1 MRSLQRGAGSEEETL
16 AWAEQPALRAVDVA
30 ATFGATDV
38 LVLRRVTDDKWAH
51 LGGAG
56 LGEDWVGVI
65 ELGSEPENEP
75 VLAKALR
82 SRAVLRHH
90 SDRPIRMVG
99 PYYAQQ
105 CAVLR
110 VDGDYVIVLGRS
122 DADVPL
128 APVPDAELR
137 VAAATLV
144 SSMPVVSPAKR
155 LADEMEVLHA
165 MQAIYQ
171 VTPASYEETLDE
183 ITKIVTKALACDVGI
198 VITGAG
204 RAAVQWLG
212 ATPEGW
218 DREAARLAVQAALPR
233 VASGVAVCVQGADR
247 DPLPAPL
254 DPDHGVCSYYMV
266 PLPEP
271 IGGAIV
277 VCHTDRLPRGFT
289 ALCQQL
295 GRQLAMASA
304 SIVHA
309 AELREQLR
317 AEVETAQ
324 QQAFVDPL
332 TGVGNRRSWEASIAD
347 AQRKVERGRPA
358 SVIVLDLNGL
368 KEANDQH
375 GHQAGDEVL
384 RRFAAAVQRAVRSED
399 VVCRIGG
406 DELFVLLVGADA
418 ETCRDVVSRIRLT
431 LASESR
437 RGPLPLSASVGWATT
452 EVDGTL
458 ADAVVTADGRMYA
471 DKRRQRSGRGVAR
484 TGT

>member
-1 MRSLQRGAGSEEETL
+1 VRSLRRGAGSEEDAL
-16 AWAEQPALRAVDVA
+16 AWAEQPASRADVA

-38 LVLRRVTDDKWAH
+38 LVLRRVTDERWAH

-56 LGEDWVGVI
+56 LGEDWVGLI
-65 ELGSEPENEP
+65 ELGTDDEPL
-75 VLAKALR
+75 LAQALR
-82 SRAVLRHH
+82 SRAVVRKTADH
-90 SDRPIRMVG
+90 PIRMIG

-110 VDGDYVIVLGRS
+110 VDGDYVIVLGRPDR
-122 DADVPL
+122 DAPL

-137 VAAATLV
+137 VASATLV
-144 SSMPVVSPAKR
+144 STMPVVSPAKR

-171 VTPASYEETLDE
+171 ITPAAHEKTLDQ
-183 ITKIVTKALACDVGI
+183 IIKIVTDALSCDLGMV
-198 VITGAG
+198 VTGSG
-204 RAAVQWLG
+204 RYAVHIEG
-212 ATPEGW
+212 PPPPGW
-218 DREAARLAVQAALPR
+218 DPAAARRAVEEALPR
-233 VASGVAVCVQGADR
+233 VSRDAGLCVQGADR

-254 DPDHGVCSYYMV
+254 DPAHGICSYYLV

-271 IGGAIV
+271 IGGAFAV
-277 VCHTDRLPRGFT
+277 FHTDKTPRGFT

-295 GRQLAMASA
+295 GRQLAVAAA

-309 AELREQLR
+309 ADLREQLR
-317 AEVETAQ
+317 VEVETAQ

-332 TGVGNRRSWEASIAD
+332 TGVGNRRAWEAAIGEAT
-347 AQRKVERGRPA
+347 RRVGEGRPA
-358 SVIVLDLNGL
+358 SIIVLDLNGH
-368 KEANDQH
+368 KEPNDQH

-384 RRFAAAVQRAVRSED
+384 MRFAAAVQNAVRAED

-406 DELFVLLVGADA
+406 DELFVLLMGADA
-418 ETCRDVVSRIRLT
+418 ETCRDVVARIRLT

-458 ADAVVTADGRMYA
+458 SDAVVTADGRMYA

>member
-1 MRSLQRGAGSEEETL
+1 MRSLSRGAGSKEDAL
-16 AWAEQPALRAVDVA
+16 AWAEQPVLRAGDVA
-30 ATFGATDV
+30 VTYGATDV
-38 LVLRRVTDDKWAH
+38 LVLRKVTEDKWAH

-56 LGEDWVGVI
+56 LGEDWIGIV
-65 ELGSEPENEP
+65 ELGPDSDEP
-75 VLAKALR
+75 VLRQALG
-82 SRAVLRHH
+82 SRKVVRHRA
-90 SDRPIRMVG
+90 DKPVRVIG

-105 CAVLR
+105 WAVLR

-122 DADVPL
+122 DDEVPL
-128 APVPDAELR
+128 ADVRDAELR
-137 VAAATLV
+137 VKCATLV
-144 SSMPVVSPAKR
+144 STMPVVSPAKR
-155 LADEMEVLHA
+155 LADEMAVLSA
-165 MQAIYQ
+165 MQDMYKVPQ
-171 VTPASYEETLDE
+171 VSSEQALQLVIE
-183 ITKIVTKALACDVGI
+183 IVTEALSCELGLI
-198 VITGAG
+198 ITGTG
-204 RAAVQWLG
+204 RSAVQYPD
-212 ATPEGW
+212 APEDW
-218 DREAARLAVQAALPR
+218 DAEAAKAAIEALLPLAPTQQI
-233 VASGVAVCVQGADR
+233 CVQGAAR

-254 DPDHGVCSYYMV
+254 DPASGICSYYVV

-271 IGGAIV
+271 IGGAFA
-277 VCHTDRLPRGFT
+277 VCHTDKQPRGFT

-295 GRQLAMASA
+295 GRQLAMAAA

-309 AELREQLR
+309 AELRETLR

-332 TGVGNRRSWEASIAD
+332 TGVGNRRSWEASLNE
-347 AQRKVERGRPA
+347 AQRRVERGRPA

-384 RRFAAAVQRAVRSED
+384 QRFAAAVQRAVRAED

-418 ETCRDVVSRIRLT
+418 DTCRDVVARIRLT

-452 EVDGTL
+452 GVDGTL
-458 ADAVVTADGRMYA
+458 SDAVVTADGRMYA
-471 DKRRQRSGRGVAR
+471 DKRHQRSARGVAR
-484 TGT
+484 TGS

>member
-1 MRSLQRGAGSEEETL
+1 M
-16 AWAEQPALRAVDVA
+16 LRAGDVA
-30 ATFGATDV
+30 AKYGATDV
-38 LVLRRVTDDKWAH
+38 LVLRRVTENKWAH

-56 LGEDWVGVI
+56 LGEDWVGIV
-65 ELGSEPENEP
+65 ELGVDTDEP
-75 VLAKALR
+75 VLMEALG
-82 SRAVLRHH
+82 SRKVVRHS
-90 SDRPIRMVG
+90 SDKPVRVVG
-99 PYYAQQ
+99 PYYARQW
-105 CAVLR
+105 AVLR
-110 VDGDYVIVLGRS
+110 VDGDYVIVLGRP
-122 DADVPL
+122 DCDVPL
-128 APVPDAELR
+128 AAVRDAELR
-137 VAAATLV
+137 VKCATLV
-144 SSMPVVSPAKR
+144 STMPVVSPAKR
-155 LADEMEVLHA
+155 LADEMEVLRA

-171 VTPASYEETLDE
+171 VPQVSSEETLDRVV
-183 ITKIVTKALACDVGI
+183 KIVTEALTCDIGLL
-198 VITGAG
+198 ITGAG
-204 RAAVQWLG
+204 RSAVQCANPPESWDEPAALAAV
-212 ATPEGW
+212 
-218 DREAARLAVQAALPR
+218 EAVIPRLEHT
-233 VASGVAVCVQGADR
+233 AVCVQGADR

-254 DPDHGVCSYYMV
+254 DPAHGICSYYIV
-266 PLPEP
+266 PMPEP
-271 IGGAIV
+271 IGGAIAV
-277 VCHTDRLPRGFT
+277 FHTDRMPRGFT
-289 ALCQQL
+289 AVCQQL
-295 GRQLAMASA
+295 GRQLAMAAA

-332 TGVGNRRSWEASIAD
+332 TGVGNRRSWEAALTE
-347 AQRKVERGRPA
+347 AQRRVGLGRPA

-384 RRFAAAVQRAVRSED
+384 CRFAGAVQRAVRAED

-418 ETCRDVVSRIRLT
+418 DTCRDVVARIRLT
-431 LASESR
+431 LATESR

-452 EVDGTL
+452 GVDGTL

>member
-1 MRSLQRGAGSEEETL
+1 MAGVRSPHRGAGSEEDAL
-16 AWAEQPALRAVDVA
+16 AWAEQPVLRAGDVA
-30 ATFGATDV
+30 AFGATDV

-56 LGEDWVGVI
+56 LGEDWFGIV
-65 ELGSEPENEP
+65 ELGPGTDEP
-75 VLAKALR
+75 VLAQALG
-82 SRAVLRHH
+82 SRKVVRHRA
-90 SDRPIRMVG
+90 DKPVRVIG

-105 CAVLR
+105 WVVLR
-110 VDGDYVIVLGRS
+110 VDGDYVIVLGRP
-122 DADVPL
+122 DCDVPL
-128 APVPDAELR
+128 AAIRDAELR
-137 VAAATLV
+137 VKCATLV
-144 SSMPVVSPAKR
+144 STMPVVSPAKR
-155 LADEMEVLHA
+155 LADEMQVLHA
-165 MQAIYQ
+165 MQEIYKVPQ
-171 VTPASYEETLDE
+171 VSSEETLSRVV
-183 ITKIVTKALACDVGI
+183 KIVTEALSCDIGLI
-198 VITGAG
+198 ITGSGRYAVQCETPLPG
-204 RAAVQWLG
+204 WDPEAARAAV
-212 ATPEGW
+212 E
-218 DREAARLAVQAALPR
+218 AALPR
-233 VASGVAVCVQGADR
+233 AEAAALCVQGATR

-254 DPDHGVCSYYMV
+254 DPAHGICSYYIV
-266 PLPEP
+266 PMPEP
-271 IGGAIV
+271 IGGAIA
-277 VCHTDRLPRGFT
+277 VCHTDRMPRGFT
-289 ALCQQL
+289 AACQQL
-295 GRQLAMASA
+295 GRQLAMAAA

-332 TGVGNRRSWEASIAD
+332 TGVGNRRSWEAAITE
-347 AQRKVERGRPA
+347 AQRRVGLGRPA

-384 RRFAAAVQRAVRSED
+384 RRFAGAVQRAVRAED

-406 DELFVLLVGADA
+406 DELFVLLLGADA
-418 ETCRDVVSRIRLT
+418 DTCRDVVSRIRLT
-431 LASESR
+431 MSSESR

-452 EVDGTL
+452 GVDGTL

>member
-1 MRSLQRGAGSEEETL
+1 MRG
-16 AWAEQPALRAVDVA
+16 VDVA
-30 ATFGATDV
+30 ATYGATDV
-38 LVLRRVTDDKWAH
+38 LVLRKVTDDRWAH

-56 LGEDWVGVI
+56 LGEDWVGLI
-65 ELGSEPENEP
+65 ELGTDEEPL
-75 VLAKALR
+75 LARALR
-82 SRAVLRHH
+82 SRAVVRKNAEH
-90 SDRPIRMVG
+90 PIRMIG

-110 VDGDYVIVLGRS
+110 VDGEYVIVLGRS
-122 DADVPL
+122 DGDAPL
-128 APVPDAELR
+128 APVPDSDLR

-144 SSMPVVSPAKR
+144 TSLPVVSPAKR

-171 VTPASYEETLDE
+171 VTPASHERTLDQ
-183 ITKIVTKALACDVGI
+183 IVKIVTEALSCDIGLV
-198 VITGAG
+198 VTGSGRSAVYCDG
-204 RAAVQWLG
+204 PPPPGWHPDAARAAV
-212 ATPEGW
+212 E
-218 DREAARLAVQAALPR
+218 AALPR
-233 VASGVAVCVQGADR
+233 VSAETGLCVQGAAR
-247 DPLPAPL
+247 DPLSAPL
-254 DPDHGVCSYYMV
+254 DPEHGICSYYLV

-271 IGGAIV
+271 IGGAFAV
-277 VCHTDRLPRGFT
+277 FHTTRLPRGFT
-289 ALCQQL
+289 ALCRQL
-295 GRQLAMASA
+295 GRQLAVAAA

-309 AELREQLR
+309 ADLREQLR

-332 TGVGNRRSWEASIAD
+332 TGVGNRRSWEAALNE
-347 AQRKVERGRPA
+347 AHRRVERGRPA

-384 RRFAAAVQRAVRSED
+384 RRFAGAVQRAVRAED

-418 ETCRDVVSRIRLT
+418 ETCRDVVARIRLT
-431 LASESR
+431 MASESQ

-452 EVDGTL
+452 GVDGTL
-458 ADAVVTADGRMYA
+458 SDAVVTADGRMYA
-471 DKRRQRSGRGVAR
+471 DKRRQRSGRGIAR

>member
-1 MRSLQRGAGSEEETL
+1 VRSLPRVAGSKEDAL
-16 AWAEQPALRAVDVA
+16 AWAEQPVLRAGDVA
-30 ATFGATDV
+30 VTYGATDV
-38 LVLRRVTDDKWAH
+38 LVLRRVTENKWAH

-56 LGEDWVGVI
+56 LGEDWVGIV
-65 ELGSEPENEP
+65 ELGPDSDEP
-75 VLAKALR
+75 VLAQALG
-82 SRAVLRHH
+82 SRKVVRHRA
-90 SDRPIRMVG
+90 DTPVRVIG

-105 CAVLR
+105 WAVLR

-122 DADVPL
+122 DCDVPL
-128 APVPDAELR
+128 ADVRDAELR
-137 VAAATLV
+137 VKCATLV
-144 SSMPVVSPAKR
+144 STMPVVSPAKR
-155 LADEMEVLHA
+155 LADEMAVLRA
-165 MQAIYQ
+165 MQDIYQ
-171 VTPASYEETLDE
+171 VPQVSSEETLQLVV
-183 ITKIVTKALACDVGI
+183 KIVTDALSCEIGLI
-198 VITGAG
+198 ITGTGRSAVQYEDAPPEWDADAA
-204 RAAVQWLG
+204 RAAV
-212 ATPEGW
+212 E
-218 DREAARLAVQAALPR
+218 EALPR
-233 VASGVAVCVQGADR
+233 AAQGHVCVQGAAR

-254 DPDHGVCSYYMV
+254 DPVNGICSYYLV

-271 IGGAIV
+271 IGGVIA
-277 VCHTDRLPRGFT
+277 VCHTDKRPRGFT

-295 GRQLAMASA
+295 GRQLAMAAA

-332 TGVGNRRSWEASIAD
+332 TGVGNRRSWEAAIGD
-347 AQRKVERGRPA
+347 AQRRVERGRPA

-384 RRFAAAVQRAVRSED
+384 QRFAAAVQRAVRAED

-418 ETCRDVVSRIRLT
+418 DTCRDVVARIRLT

-452 EVDGTL
+452 GVDGTL
-458 ADAVVTADGRMYA
+458 SDAVVTADGRMYA
-471 DKRRQRSGRGVAR
+471 DKRHQRSARGVAR
-484 TGT
+484 TGS